1 MLSVRLQL
9 ALMTVLAIDL
19 CCVLMLLGIGSEA
32 FYQENG
38 LLENAQLIALALG
51 IVAHAWRCR
60 HAVSVF
66 ERRLFAALCLLSL
79 AICYREADLQSLL
92 PLDSALRS
100 ALHIAKPIVTPPLWI
115 AAAIMLGRCLAADW
129 RRTRSFLSSDV
140 ALLMGGCAVM
150 MVLAV
155 LLDKSVIH
163 FPGPDRFFEEL
174 LELSAY
180 LYLLVAALAQRT
192 EAHEDSPLFCAPGLE
207 LRKGAGGAG
216 ATIGDLGPAYA
227 RSPARTRQYQE

>member
-19 CCVLMLLGIGSEA
+19 CCVLLLVSSGSEA

-38 LLENAQLIALALG
+38 LLENAQLIVLALG
-51 IVAHAWRCR
+51 IVAHAWRSR

-66 ERRLFAALCLLSL
+66 EQRLFAALCLLSL

-100 ALHIAKPIVTPPLWI
+100 ALHIAKPVVTPPLWL
-115 AAAIMLGRCLAADW
+115 AAAIVLGRCLGADW

-140 ALLMGGCAVM
+140 ALLVGGCAVM

-180 LYLLVAALAQRT
+180 LYLLVTTLAQRT
-192 EAHEDSPLFCAPGLE
+192 EAHEDSPLIGARGLE
-207 LRKGAGGAG
+207 SQ
-216 ATIGDLGPAYA
+216 GDRGSAYA
-227 RSPARTRQYQE
+227 GSPARARQCQEQR